1 MKLKIQQITGQT
13 PPDDERLIL
22 TVVAPVNLSEFMVVN
37 TLRDAEGLKQKQN
50 RQVYVFP
57 SVQVTKGDKV
67 VLYTGKGND
76 SRLTIEN
83 NNVRY
88 SFYWG
93 LSKRIWRRHIGDVY
107 LARVKSWES
116 KRL

>member
-13 PPDDERLIL
+13 PPEDERLIL
-22 TVVAPVNLSEFMVVN
+22 TVVAPVDLSEFMVVN
-37 TLRDAEGLKQKQN
+37 TLRDEQGFKQNHN

-57 SVQVTKGDKV
+57 SLQVAKGDKV
-67 VLYTGKGND
+67 VLYTGKGID

-83 NNVRY
+83 NSVRH

-107 LARVKSWES
+107 LAHVKAWES